1 MKLTKQQETFCIEIA
16 KGNSQIDSF
25 HKAYPHSKKW
35 SNNAVSVDASRLVKK
50 PNIRLRID
58 EIKSK
63 MSKVAEEKALI
74 EVKDIIEL
82 HANIIKS
89 DIKDY
94 LSFGMV
100 DKVAAK
106 DINGNP
112 IIIKDLGVNIKDSDQ
127 VDGRLIKKVTLSN
140 TGGFSF
146 ELYDKQDSLKEMARI
161 MGLYDDKSKILFP
174 EPLQINVASE
184 LDTEQLEDLLKIL
197 DRKK

>member
-25 HKAYPHSKKW
+25 RKAYPHSKKW

-50 PNIRLRID
+50 PNIHLRIE
-58 EIKSK
+58 EIKGK
-63 MSKVAEEKALI
+63 MSKAAEEKAII

-82 HANIIKS
+82 HAKIIKS

-100 DKVAAK
+100 DKIAK
-106 DINGNP
+106 DDEGNQVVV
-112 IIIKDLGVNIKDSDQ
+112 KDLGVNIKESDQ
-127 VDGRLIKKVTLSN
+127 VDGRLIKKVSIN
-140 TGGFSF
+140 NKGDFAF

-161 MGLYDDKSKILFP
+161 MGLYDDKAKILFP
-174 EPLQINVASE
+174 EPLQINTTSE
-184 LDTEQLEDLLKIL
+184 LSTEQLEDLLKIL

>member
-25 HKAYPHSKKW
+25 RKAYPHSKKW

-50 PNIRLRID
+50 PNIHLRID
-58 EIKSK
+58 EIKGK
-63 MSKVAEEKALI
+63 MSKVAEEKVMI

-82 HANIIKS
+82 HAKIIKS

-100 DKVAAK
+100 DKIAK
-106 DINGNP
+106 DDEGNQVVV
-112 IIIKDLGVNIKDSDQ
+112 KDLGVNIKESDQ
-127 VDGRLIKKVTLSN
+127 VDGRLIKKVSIN
-140 TGGFSF
+140 NKGDFAF

-161 MGLYDDKSKILFP
+161 MGLYDDKAKILFP
-174 EPLQINVASE
+174 EPLQINTTSE
-184 LDTEQLEDLLKIL
+184 LSTEQLEDLLKIL